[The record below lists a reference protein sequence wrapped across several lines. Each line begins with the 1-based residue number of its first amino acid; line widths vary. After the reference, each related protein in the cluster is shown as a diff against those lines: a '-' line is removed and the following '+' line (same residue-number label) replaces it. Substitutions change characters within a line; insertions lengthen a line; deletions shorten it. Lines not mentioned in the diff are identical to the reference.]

1 MPAGVARGRRVGAL
15 GVAVALLSAA
25 VRLAAQA
32 PPPVFPSAVSLVEV
46 PVVVTDRDGRFVP
59 DLTKAD
65 FEVEERGVPQAITV
79 FERVSIPIAEAV
91 PEAPA
96 RPAPPADV
104 STNERLGDGR
114 IFVLVLDGL
123 HVSPG
128 SIPAVRRAARQFV
141 ERSMGPDDLAAV
153 LSPGAAEAATQDF
166 TGDKARLLAAIDR
179 FTGTKLRS
187 ATLELDEERRLAG
200 TTGTPVHGGKDPSD
214 AERADRAQ
222 SLSSVLE
229 KLAGHLARVERRRKA
244 LLLFSEG
251 VDYNLADVM
260 GGVQRRGSSVLAAAQ
275 RAVGAL
281 MRTDVSVY
289 AIDPRGLDWAGST
302 TERLPAYSS
311 PNEPRA
317 DGSTPRL
324 DFSEPALRDEYRDS
338 IASLRNVAE
347 STGGFAAVDT
357 NDPAPAFARIVRET
371 SDYYVI
377 GYTPARPGK
386 PGQFQPI
393 RVRVRRPGLSV
404 VARSGYAV
412 PEGPPRTAAA
422 ATAAPMPPSPMGVG
436 SFGPR
441 RPGATQPLTLDT
453 ETAPATLKGLSSGM
467 APLLSSSLPLAGLPL
482 RVQAAPFRA
491 AGKKPLVQLVIEV
504 LGSSVSFAERG
515 GRFESR
521 LEIASFTVD
530 SSGHGANGRSTTIDM
545 RLTPQELQR
554 VRATGVRW
562 MSQLE
567 LAPGRYRLRVAAREP
582 ATGAA
587 GVVTAD
593 VDVPSFAGAPSLSGV
608 LLTSLPSVLMVTRGE
623 ARLASALGTPPTA
636 ERRFVAGDR
645 IVAAAEAY
653 LPASGPAAA
662 AVTTE
667 VERVD
672 DGVVLQRR
680 EEPLASSGRAG
691 LSEISLP
698 IDTTAMPPGRYVLR
712 VRLDGAS
719 SGSPGERR
727 VPFEVVANPS
737 R

>member
-1 MPAGVARGRRVGAL
+1 
-15 GVAVALLSAA
+15 
-25 VRLAAQA
+25 
-32 PPPVFPSAVSLVEV
+32 
-46 PVVVTDRDGRFVP
+46 
-59 DLTKAD
+59 
-65 FEVEERGVPQAITV
+65 
-79 FERVSIPIAEAV
+79 
-91 PEAPA
+91 
-96 RPAPPADV
+96 
-104 STNERLGDGR
+104 
-114 IFVLVLDGL
+114 
-123 HVSPG
+123 
-128 SIPAVRRAARQFV
+128 
-141 ERSMGPDDLAAV
+141 
-153 LSPGAAEAATQDF
+153 
-166 TGDKARLLAAIDR
+166 
-179 FTGTKLRS
+179 
-187 ATLELDEERRLAG
+187 
-200 TTGTPVHGGKDPSD
+200 
-214 AERADRAQ
+214 
-222 SLSSVLE
+222 VLE

-260 GGVQRRGSSVLAAAQ
+260 GGVQQRGSSVLAAAQ

-317 DGSTPRL
+317 DGSIPRM
-324 DFSEPALRDEYRDS
+324 DFSEPSLRDEYRDS
-338 IASLRNVAE
+338 IASLRNIAE

-357 NDPAPAFARIVRET
+357 NEPAPAFARIVRET

-412 PEGPPRTAAA
+412 PDRSPGNTAAA
-422 ATAAPMPPSPMGVG
+422 PLPPSPSLPTPFG
-436 SFGPR
+436 SR
-441 RPGATQPLTLDT
+441 RPGGVEPLRLDAG
-453 ETAPATLKGLSSGM
+453 TAPATPKGLSSGM
-467 APLLSSSLPLAGLPL
+467 AALLSSSLPLAGLPL

-491 AGKKPLVQLVIEV
+491 DGKKQHVQLVIEI
-504 LGSSVSFAERG
+504 LGSSVSFSERG

-521 LEIASFTVD
+521 LELASFTVD
-530 SSGHGANGRSTTIDM
+530 ASGRGANGRSTTIDM
-545 RLTPQELQR
+545 RLTPEELQR

-582 ATGAA
+582 DTGAT

-636 ERRFVAGDR
+636 GRRFVAGDR

-653 LPASGPAAA
+653 LPASGPAAG
-662 AVTTE
+662 AVTAE

-672 DGVVLQRR
+672 DGIVLQRR

-698 IDTTAMPPGRYVLR
+698 IDTTSMPPGRYALR
-712 VRLDGAS
+712 VRLDGGA
-719 SGSPGERR
+719 SGSPGERL